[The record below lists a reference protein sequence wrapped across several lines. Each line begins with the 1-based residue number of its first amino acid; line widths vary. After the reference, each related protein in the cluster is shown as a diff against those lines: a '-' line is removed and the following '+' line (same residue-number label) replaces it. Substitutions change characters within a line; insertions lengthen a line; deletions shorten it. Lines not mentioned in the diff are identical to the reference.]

1 MSYLLIVD
9 ASTECKSKLLSSIS
23 LSSQT
28 TDACGN
34 FLSVPQA
41 KKKAKPSH
49 KALGRA
55 IHELRKEQG
64 LTQAQLSQKT
74 GLHIS
79 YLSGLENGSR
89 NPTWTVLSQVSAALK
104 VSISELAKRAER
116 ASK

>member
-1 MSYLLIVD
+1 LWQLFDV
-9 ASTECKSKLLSSIS
+9 ASKKS
-23 LSSQT
+23 
-28 TDACGN
+28 
-34 FLSVPQA
+34 
-41 KKKAKPSH
+41 AKPSH

-55 IHELRKEQG
+55 IHELRKKQG

-104 VSISELAKRAER
+104 VSISELAKRAE
-116 ASK
+116 KK